1 MAYCSMKHLKFEIT
15 DFSWKASL
23 IITPPINRKDI
34 FWHLIYWLNNFMYY
48 VFQRIF
54 YIQIR
59 TCKNSYIIIIILN
72 YDVMYEKSEFAIIVA

>member
-1 MAYCSMKHLKFEIT
+1 
-15 DFSWKASL
+15 
-23 IITPPINRKDI
+23 
-34 FWHLIYWLNNFMYY
+34 MYY